1 VRCIGFLTR
10 GEGVVVRI
18 RSVIRE
24 SLVYNVW
31 PTLVDE
37 FEGLGHK
44 RISGVRHE
52 QVDCVTDDGL
62 EVEPWSSEGIELARV
77 GREVESLDDEE
88 RLERNGSCRD

>member
-10 GEGVVVRI
+10 GEGGSEDSKRDPGA
-18 RSVIRE
+18 
-24 SLVYNVW
+24 LVYNVW

-44 RISGVRHE
+44 RISGVRYE
-52 QVDCVTDDGL
+52 QVDCVTYDGL

-77 GREVESLDDEE
+77 GREVKSLDDEE